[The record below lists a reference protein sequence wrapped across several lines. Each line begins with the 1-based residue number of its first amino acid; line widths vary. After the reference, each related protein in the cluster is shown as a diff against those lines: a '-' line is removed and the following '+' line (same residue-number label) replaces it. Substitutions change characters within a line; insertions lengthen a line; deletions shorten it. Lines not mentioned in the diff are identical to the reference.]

1 MPSEYCQRLL
11 AFRIYN
17 AVRFLSFQWIRQP
30 ARPNDKRNLYGDLAC
45 FALLTPLAGVSSW
58 LCLSGAIH
66 YSKFEKTKWET
77 AGLITLA
84 VFLIL
89 IYAIWCMVSS
99 SQAHVMGFPVVSVS
113 GVTCPDLSLCV
124 SL

>member
-1 MPSEYCQRLL
+1 MPSR
-11 AFRIYN
+11 FN
-17 AVRFLSFQWIRQP
+17 AAHFVSFQWIGQP

-45 FALLTPLAGVSSW
+45 FVMLTPLAGVSSW

-89 IYAIWCMVSS
+89 IYAVWCMVSS
-99 SQAHVMGFPVVSVS
+99 CQVHFIGFFFLLTHVVCHAQNQIPEVK
-113 GVTCPDLSLCV
+113 TCKFERFDT
-124 SL
+124 